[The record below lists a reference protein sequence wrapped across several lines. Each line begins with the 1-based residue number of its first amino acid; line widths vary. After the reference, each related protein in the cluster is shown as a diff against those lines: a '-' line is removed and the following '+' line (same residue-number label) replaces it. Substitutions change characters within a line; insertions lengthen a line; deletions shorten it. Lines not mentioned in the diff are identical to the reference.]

1 MPLPSPLDPSF
12 KWVLK
17 TWRRWLAALT
27 FYTCLP
33 ISLQNLEFRGIA
45 RFAPLVGLLVA
56 GILAIADWGLAW
68 LGMPA
73 LTRSILVVAL
83 WLGITGGLHLDGA
96 MDTADGLAVIDKHR
110 RLAVM
115 ADSYSGAFG
124 VMTAVVLLGLKT
136 LALGELETHQT
147 LVLLLVMGWGR
158 WGQVVAIVRY
168 PYLRPQGKGQLHQI
182 EIYPVG
188 DLLLGPAFLG
198 GLSLI
203 HYTLWPSSMWTLLG
217 LNLAGLAI
225 ALSAAA
231 WFNHQF
237 GGHTG
242 DTYGATV
249 EWTEALML
257 CVATL
262 VV

>member
-1 MPLPSPLDPSF
+1 MSLPSLLRLSF
-12 KWVLK
+12 KWMLRS
-17 TWRRWLAALT
+17 WRRWLAALS

-33 ISLQNLEFRGIA
+33 IPLQNLEFRGIA
-45 RFAPLVGLLVA
+45 RYAPLVGLLVA

-68 LGMPA
+68 LGMPV
-73 LTRSILVVAL
+73 LTRSALVVAL

-96 MDTADGLAVIDKHR
+96 MDTADGLAVIDKQR

-115 ADSYSGAFG
+115 ADSHSGAFG
-124 VMTAVVLLGLKT
+124 VMAAVVLLGLKT
-136 LALGELETHQT
+136 LALGELEFYRAC
-147 LVLLLVMGWGR
+147 VLLLALGWSR

-168 PYLRPQGKGQLHQI
+168 PYLRPQGKGQLHQL
-182 EIYPVG
+182 EIYPIA
-188 DLLLGPAFLG
+188 DLLLGPVVLM

-203 HYTLWPSSMWTLLG
+203 YQVVWPRSIWSLLG

-225 ALSAAA
+225 ALGAAA
-231 WFNHQF
+231 WFNRQL

-257 CVATL
+257 CLATL